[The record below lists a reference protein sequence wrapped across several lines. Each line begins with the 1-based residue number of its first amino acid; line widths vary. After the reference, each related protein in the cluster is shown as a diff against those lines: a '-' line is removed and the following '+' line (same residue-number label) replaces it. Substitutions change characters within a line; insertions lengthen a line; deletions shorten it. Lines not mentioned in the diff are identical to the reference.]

1 MNGSTSKVPDIY
13 TTIDN
18 ENLVINGMNS
28 LPLDTEIPLTFAAN
42 NAMSTTFSIKA
53 NEITN
58 LASGVSVILKDLETG
73 NETNLTD
80 GTTTYDFTAE
90 AGTTKALSLIF
101 RTITVTTGIN
111 TGYNMLV
118 DEQATTIYKNNRNM
132 IFVNCNGGVAS
143 DATVSVFNAAGQKLA
158 FQKIKSYHTVVEATL
173 TSGDYNVTVN
183 NGQKVKT
190 QKISIN

>member
-1 MNGSTSKVPDIY
+1 
-13 TTIDN
+13 
-18 ENLVINGMNS
+18 
-28 LPLDTEIPLTFAAN
+28 
-42 NAMSTTFSIKA
+42 
-53 NEITN
+53 
-58 LASGVSVILKDLETG
+58 
-73 NETNLTD
+73 
-80 GTTTYDFTAE
+80 
-90 AGTTKALSLIF
+90 
-101 RTITVTTGIN
+101 
-111 TGYNMLV
+111 MLV